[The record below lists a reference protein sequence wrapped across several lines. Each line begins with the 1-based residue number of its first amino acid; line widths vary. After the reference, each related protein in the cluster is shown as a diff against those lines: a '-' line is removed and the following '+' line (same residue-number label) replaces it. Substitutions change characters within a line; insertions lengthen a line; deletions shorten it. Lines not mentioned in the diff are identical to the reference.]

1 MPILEALRA
10 DFYALKSLNEFQ
22 FLGFELFVRGC
33 VCTYSTK
40 ILIWLVAI
48 FEGTLAH
55 SNCLSS
61 MLPSKE
67 GQAGLDVMVGTW
79 LCEQRRYLSLA
90 L

>member
-1 MPILEALRA
+1 MSFSFLDLNCSSVVV
-10 DFYALKSLNEFQ
+10 YAHTPPRL
-22 FLGFELFVRGC
+22 
-33 VCTYSTK
+33 
-40 ILIWLVAI
+40 LIWLVAI